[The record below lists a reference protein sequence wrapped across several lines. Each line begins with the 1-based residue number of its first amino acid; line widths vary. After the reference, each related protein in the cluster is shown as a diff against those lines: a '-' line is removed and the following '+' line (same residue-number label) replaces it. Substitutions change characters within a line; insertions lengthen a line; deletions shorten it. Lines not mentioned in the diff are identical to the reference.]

1 MRVTISKWGNSLG
14 VRIPRSVAE
23 DAGISDGSIMD
34 VRFEDGRLIAVPVP
48 DDVTLESLLADVTP
62 DNLHDEQFVSRP
74 RGRETW

>member
-23 DAGISDGSIMD
+23 DAGIGDGSIVD

-48 DDVTLESLLADVTP
+48 DDVTLESLLAEVTP
-62 DNLHDEQFVSRP
+62 DNLHDEQFVGRP
-74 RGRETW
+74 RGREAW